1 MFIFQD
7 GNWGLKEIRGIFFP
21 RQARTKMSFS
31 CLEVENLF
39 FKKMNEMTLLT
50 FKKGILKQREGLS
63 ERDKT

>member
-1 MFIFQD
+1 
-7 GNWGLKEIRGIFFP
+7 
-21 RQARTKMSFS
+21 MSFS